1 MSDPQVP
8 LQPGMRA
15 RFKPQANI
23 SAYELALIIE
33 KLNLSASYAEWEG
46 FPPDLRRHFIAPL
59 RD

>member
-1 MSDPQVP
+1 
-8 LQPGMRA
+8 MRA

-23 SAYELALIIE
+23 TAYELALIIE

-46 FPPDLRRHFIAPL
+46 FPPDLRRHFITPL